1 MSALAPLQPNP
12 AARAGMAPSPADAP
26 MPLRRG
32 LSRNKPLFAISFLA
46 LAGLGLAIV
55 AGLPE
60 RYRATAQL
68 VFQDRSSGFGG
79 SALLLD
85 RGAIET
91 EAAIVASRDL
101 ALRAVESLR
110 LIDDPAFNPALQPS
124 ASFAFGAW
132 LRDHVLAPLGVAP
145 SSGSG
150 RASQGSAVIAPPPAV
165 LAERAVDAYLD
176 RLSVSPADNAR
187 IVAVDFTAADPDL
200 AAAAANRTAGLYVED
215 RVAQRAA
222 AARRADEWLGGRLE
236 RLREEAAA
244 AQQRLDA
251 YRRET
256 GMLEIGGGSIYR
268 DQLTQVN
275 AQLVAARGSR
285 TEAEA
290 RAAQARRLIGQGS
303 NTGTNTGGGLET
315 AAAVLNADLVR
326 ELRLQEAA
334 LQRRIAELRVEY
346 RDDHPRLQEALSE
359 SEGLRRTI
367 AGEVEKIGIGLA
379 NEVEVARARERALQQ
394 EVDRLQVLVDD
405 RNDALL
411 SLRALEGDLR
421 SRTQLYEVMLARF
434 NEAKLQDER
443 LVGPEARVI
452 SAAVPPAEPLFPGKA
467 VLAVLAVLVAAVLA
481 AGIAMLRERLRKG
494 YGSVRQVERST
505 GLPVLGAL
513 PALSRASLR
522 GMQPHELALDD
533 PAAAYAEAVRGLR
546 TGLLLAAAG
555 DRPVRT
561 LLVTSSIAGEGKTA
575 TAVSLAALA
584 AKAGRKVLLIDAD
597 LRDPGIGP
605 ALYFPHERGLAT
617 YLAGAASAEAVT
629 EFHLACGIYFI
640 PAGPAGDDPSA
651 LLSAPAMQT
660 LLQQKAG
667 EFDLVVIDSPP
678 VLPVSD
684 ALILSRLVDATLYV
698 VAAESVRRDAVRAGL
713 QALRQAGAAVAG
725 TVLTRLDPRR
735 QPPEDAARYAYA
747 APASGQ
753 TAIEERRR
761 IAG

>member
-12 AARAGMAPSPADAP
+12 APRAGMGPPPADAP

-32 LSRNKPLFAISFLA
+32 LSRNKLLFAISFLA
-46 LAGLGLAIV
+46 LAGIGLAIV
-55 AGLPE
+55 VGLPE

-145 SSGSG
+145 SPANQ
-150 RASQGSAVIAPPPAV
+150 RPVAIVAPSPAV

-176 RLSVSPADNAR
+176 RLSVRPADNAR

-215 RVAQRAA
+215 RVEQRAA

-236 RLREEAAA
+236 RLREEAAE

-394 EVDRLQVLVDD
+394 EVDRLQILVDD

-533 PAAAYAEAVRGLR
+533 PVAPYAEAVRGLR
-546 TGLLLAAAG
+546 TGLLLATAG

-561 LLVTSSIAGEGKTA
+561 VLVTSSIAGEGKTT

-597 LRDPGIGP
+597 LRDPGVGP

-651 LLSAPAMQT
+651 LLAAPAMQT

-747 APASGQ
+747 APVAGAGQ
-753 TAIEERRR
+753 AAIEERRR